1 MHRKDVFKQ
10 YFTFRC
16 IPVWNILPDHY
27 FNTNVIESFEL
38 KLTKTDFSQFL
49 YGTLYKRELPL
60 VYSLLIAYF
69 YVCMLYFLPITNFYY
84 YYYIAYFI

>member
-1 MHRKDVFKQ
+1 MHRKDIFEQ

-16 IPVWNILPDHY
+16 IPVRNILPDHY
-27 FNTNVIESFEL
+27 FNTIVIESFEL

-49 YGTLYKRELPL
+49 YGTLYKREIPL

-69 YVCMLYFLPITNFYY
+69 YVCMFYFFANKKF
-84 YYYIAYFI
+84 